1 MDDNEELVKY
11 SRELEEDLDVNRSGD
26 LPKKLVCGFGGLDR
40 LIACCLFLS
49 VLLALVFGYPGIWI
63 YIFLFIY

>member
-1 MDDNEELVKY
+1 MVDDDEDLMRY

-40 LIACCLFLS
+40 LIACCLS
-49 VLLALVFGYPGIWI
+49 QTCLLTSIFGYLGT
-63 YIFLFIY
+63 

>member
-1 MDDNEELVKY
+1 MVDDDEDLMRY

-40 LIACCLFLS
+40 LIACCLS
-49 VLLALVFGYPGIWI
+49 QDCLLALVFGYLGT
-63 YIFLFIY
+63 